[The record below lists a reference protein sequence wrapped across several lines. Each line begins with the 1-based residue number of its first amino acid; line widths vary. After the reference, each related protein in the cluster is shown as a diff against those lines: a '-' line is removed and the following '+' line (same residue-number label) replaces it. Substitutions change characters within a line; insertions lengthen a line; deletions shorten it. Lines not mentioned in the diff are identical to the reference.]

1 MSNRPIKANGKFA
14 CLTYHAIGEGPG
26 QYTLSEK
33 RLCDQL
39 GFLRREGYLTEGF
52 EELELRLHTDR
63 RFPEKYVVLTV
74 DDGEESSMRAAELL
88 EANGCRAT
96 FFITRDRAL
105 RRPGYLRGPKIREL
119 RARGF
124 SIGAHGATHRK
135 LTFLAESACIE
146 ELEGSKGWLEQV
158 LGEGVRYMAFPGGFI
173 NTRVLQLAC
182 ERGYVLTGTCSE
194 WMNSANAMRL
204 PGTVN
209 RVNIRQHYSDD
220 VFRRA
225 VAGHPGFYLR
235 RQVRAAAL

>member
-1 MSNRPIKANGKFA
+1 
-14 CLTYHAIGEGPG
+14 
-26 QYTLSEK
+26 
-33 RLCDQL
+33 L

-135 LTFLAESACIE
+135 LTFLAESECIE

-158 LGEGVRYMAFPGGFI
+158 LGEGVRYMAVPGGFI

-209 RVNIRQHYSDD
+209 RVNIRQHYSDH

-235 RQVRAAAL
+235 RQVRAAALWFPKQMLRP